1 MDFTTGGIV
10 ISACIIALVAAV
22 TLGLLYSR
30 KHKMLQLKKSLEVGV
45 ELKRAI
51 KVLHQSE
58 QIVRDHEKQML
69 KMEASVARTTEMGTA
84 AVEEEP
90 DPEIG
95 CFKSC
100 FAALLP
106 QEGGLSKEMAEIGFH
121 DLSLTIDTTGATVL
135 DDLSGIIRPGQL
147 TAIMGPSGSGKTSF
161 MTAIAGRA
169 HYGTLHGSLLLNGE
183 PIDPKSRDY
192 QRKIGFVPQ
201 NDIMHANLTVF
212 ETLVYTSRIRLP
224 EVSRSEQMRNVNHA
238 ISQLRL
244 DNVQHSII
252 GDESRRGIS
261 GGQKKRVN
269 IGIEMVA
276 HPSILFCDEATSGL
290 DSGNSLL
297 VVKMLHKIA
306 QDLVTVVT
314 VLHQPREEIFDT
326 FDEVILL
333 GVGGKT
339 IYHGDAEKVV
349 DYFSGSP
356 LYYEAPQSQNPA
368 DFLIDVVVGDRLPE
382 LDESDEHQYDN
393 PAKLAHLLMQKLKE
407 KYSDPEDRTSY
418 KMFQQMDDEKIGMV
432 HLIQFEIWVHH
443 LIAEGEKP
451 IELHSDIIKKAYH
464 SIDDEGNDDDVITPS
479 EFNKFLR
486 SGEKGKMTRKVDA
499 NSREAKERAAKQ
511 QQNLVDHWRKM
522 HVTNSNVAED
532 VRESG
537 KRVGLQNSAAA
548 RRDHTHAKAAAA
560 DHNWAINMFT
570 DLREQLITAKVLLS
584 RDSQAFIRSF
594 TDVLSYMLM
603 YMAAGALLGAVF
615 VNSENDGNYIG
626 PLEPRIQELCPEDLK
641 RACESPRVNPMPVQG
656 SFILLAL
663 GLLGLTSS
671 QRVFGSEK
679 EKVVWF
685 REAEAGLPTIPY
697 FVSKLLVQLVLIFC
711 GPGLFLVMYYS
722 IRQPRAYASEL
733 YEVYFVATVVA
744 FGFGYMISLYLH
756 EKQAIVASI
765 LLQLVFTMLSGVTPT
780 LHVLHS
786 NVITRILS
794 SCNFI
799 RWLQEWHVIIEL
811 EYYRNIYN
819 TTTTYDMLMYDYGF
833 DEPAKAKKLY
843 RNYALIIGLVAHL
856 VAISII
862 FWRAGARGQALI
874 NHSVTPVTRAIT
886 APFRAVKKGAA
897 AAVAKLHR
905 ELACDTYATRL
916 SCPRRLAEV
925 ALGRRPSHTPHT
937 TPLAVLLHLVRHR

>member
-1 MDFTTGGIV
+1 M
-10 ISACIIALVAAV
+10 
-22 TLGLLYSR
+22 LL
-30 KHKMLQLKKSLEVGV
+30 LKKSLEVGV

-51 KVLHQSE
+51 KVLQMSE
-58 QIVRDHEKQML
+58 QIICGHEKQML
-69 KMEASVARTTEMGTA
+69 MIEASMAKTSDMATA
-84 AVEEEP
+84 AVEEEK
-90 DPEIG
+90 DPESG

-100 FAALLP
+100 FQACLP

-121 DLSLTIDTTGATVL
+121 GLSLTIDTTGATVL

-169 HYGTLHGSLLLNGE
+169 HYGTLCGSLLLNGE
-183 PIDPKSRDY
+183 PINPKSRDY

-339 IYHGDAEKVV
+339 IYHGNAETVV

-356 LYYEAPQSQNPA
+356 LYYEVPQSQNPA
-368 DFLIDVVVGDRLPE
+368 DFLIDVIVGDRLPE

-393 PAKLAHLLMQKLKE
+393 PAKLAHLLMEKLKE
-407 KYSDPEDRTSY
+407 KYSNPADRTSY
-418 KMFQQMDDEKIGMV
+418 KMFQKMDDESVGVV
-432 HLIQFEIWVHH
+432 HLIQFETWVHH
-443 LIAEGEKP
+443 MIVGGEKP
-451 IELHSDIIKKAYH
+451 IELHEDIIKRAYK
-464 SIDDEGNDDDVITPS
+464 SIDDEGNDVITPS
-479 EFNKFLR
+479 EFNQFLR
-486 SGEKGKMTRKVDA
+486 SGEKGKVAHNVDA
-499 NSREAKERAAKQ
+499 NSRGAKERAAKQ

-522 HVTNSNVAED
+522 HVTNSNVAAD

-537 KRVGLQNSAAA
+537 KRVALQNSRASA
-548 RRDHTHAKAAAA
+548 RNHTHAKVAHA
-560 DHNWAINMFT
+560 DHNWAISTFT
-570 DLREQLITAKVLLS
+570 DLREQLITAMVLLS

-594 TDVLSYMLM
+594 TDSLSYLLM

-626 PLEPRIQELCPEDLK
+626 PLEPRIQALCPDDLK
-641 RACESPRVNPMPVQG
+641 TACESPRVNPMPVQG

-697 FVSKLLVQLVLIFC
+697 FVSKLLVQLVMILC

-733 YEVYFVATVVA
+733 YEVYLVATVVS

-780 LHVLHS
+780 LQVLHS
-786 NVITRILS
+786 NVITSILS
-794 SCNFI
+794 SANFC

-811 EYYRNIYN
+811 EYFRNIYN
-819 TTTTYDMLMYDYGF
+819 TTTTYEMLMYNYSF

-856 VAISII
+856 LAISII
-862 FWRAGARGQALI
+862 FWRAGARGQALM

-886 APFRAVKKGAA
+886 APFRAVKRGVTSAVDKG
-897 AAVAKLHR
+897 VF
-905 ELACDTYATRL
+905 
-916 SCPRRLAEV
+916 
-925 ALGRRPSHTPHT
+925 
-937 TPLAVLLHLVRHR
+937 

>member
-10 ISACIIALVAAV
+10 ISTCIIAFVAAV

-30 KHKMLQLKKSLEVGV
+30 KRKMLQLKKSLEVGV

-58 QIVRDHEKQML
+58 QIIRDHEKQMQ
-69 KMEASVARTTEMGTA
+69 KIEASMVKIEASMVRTSEASGE
-84 AVEEEP
+84 VEVDAES
-90 DPEIG
+90 G

-100 FAALLP
+100 FQACLP

-121 DLSLTIDTTGATVL
+121 DLSLTVDTTGTTVL
-135 DDLSGIIRPGQL
+135 DKLSGIIRPGQL
-147 TAIMGPSGSGKTSF
+147 TAIMGPSGSGKTSL

-169 HYGTLHGSLLLNGE
+169 HYGTLHGSLFLNGE

-201 NDIMHANLTVF
+201 HDIMHPHLTVF

-224 EVSRSEQMRNVNHA
+224 EISRIEQMRNVNHA

-290 DSGNSLL
+290 DAGNSLL

-306 QDLVTVVT
+306 QDLVTVTT

-326 FDEVILL
+326 FDEIILL

-339 IYHGDAEKVV
+339 IYHGNAQQVV

-356 LYYEAPQSQNPA
+356 LHYEAPQNQNPA
-368 DFLIDVVVGDRLPE
+368 DFLIDVVAGDRLPE
-382 LDESDEHQYDN
+382 SDERQYDN
-393 PAKLAHLLMQKLKE
+393 PAMLAHLLTEKLKE
-407 KYSDPEDRTSY
+407 KYSDPADRAPY
-418 KMFQQMDDEKIGMV
+418 QLFQMMDDEDIGV
-432 HLIQFEIWVHH
+432 VYLVQFETWVHH
-443 LIAEGEKP
+443 LVTGGEKP
-451 IELHSDIIKKAYH
+451 IELHEDVIKRAYE
-464 SIDDEGNDDDVITPS
+464 SIDDEGNDFINFS
-479 EFNKFLR
+479 EFNQFLR
-486 SGEKGKMTRKVDA
+486 SGEKGRVAHNIDA
-499 NSREAKERAAKQ
+499 NSRVAKERAAKQ
-511 QQNLVDHWRKM
+511 QQHLVDHWRKT
-522 HVTNSNVAED
+522 HVTNSDVVAD

-537 KRVGLQNSAAA
+537 RRVALQNSRATA
-548 RRDHTHAKAAAA
+548 RDRTRAKNTRA
-560 DHNWAINMFT
+560 DNNWAINMLIY
-570 DLREQLITAKVLLS
+570 LREQLITAMVLLA

-594 TDVLSYMLM
+594 TDILSYLLM
-603 YMAAGALLGAVF
+603 YMFAGALLGAVF

-626 PLEPRIQELCPEDLK
+626 PLKPQFQALCPEDLK
-641 RACESPRVNPMPVQG
+641 TACASPRVNPIPVQA
-656 SFILLAL
+656 SFVLLAL

-697 FVSKLLVQLVLIFC
+697 FVSKLLVQLVLIVC
-711 GPGLFLVMYYS
+711 GPALFLVMYYS
-722 IRQPRAYASEL
+722 IRQPRAYAREL

-744 FGFGYMISLYLH
+744 FGFGYVISLYLH

-765 LLQLVFTMLSGVTPT
+765 LVQLVFTMLSGVTPT
-780 LHVLHS
+780 LHVLYS
-786 NVITRILS
+786 NWFTGILS
-794 SCNFI
+794 SINVC
-799 RWLQEWHVIIEL
+799 RWLQEWSVIIEL

-819 TTTTYDMLMYDYGF
+819 TTTTYEMLMYDYAF

-856 VAISII
+856 MAISII
-862 FWRAGARGQALI
+862 FWRAGARGQTLI
-874 NHSVTPVTRAIT
+874 NRSVTPLTRAIT
-886 APFRAVKKGAA
+886 ARLRAVTRYILDEGDGEEAGAA
-897 AAVAKLHR
+897 
-905 ELACDTYATRL
+905 
-916 SCPRRLAEV
+916 
-925 ALGRRPSHTPHT
+925 GR
-937 TPLAVLLHLVRHR
+937 